1 MQNKSTTGKSSAN
14 FNIQVS
20 DKTQSM
26 LNPNG
31 ILKSGKDKE
40 RESKM
45 TDMKKL
51 EELIKIKID

>member
-14 FNIQVS
+14 SNIQVS

-51 EELIKIKID
+51 EELVKIKMD